1 MMSTW
6 LAPLHNIANALENE
20 GLRVFRAKR
29 LELPEAGF
37 KFPLV
42 TESAV
47 EQPPNLDAQHHN
59 VLEAKNPHP
68 PLEEGGGDKQKPKFR
83 NS

>member
-1 MMSTW
+1 M
-6 LAPLHNIANALENE
+6 
-20 GLRVFRAKR
+20 FRAKR
-29 LELPEAGF
+29 LELPEGGS

-42 TESAV
+42 TDTESAV

-59 VLEAKNPHP
+59 VLDANNPHP
-68 PLEEGGGDKQKPKFR
+68 PLEEGGGDTLKPKFR